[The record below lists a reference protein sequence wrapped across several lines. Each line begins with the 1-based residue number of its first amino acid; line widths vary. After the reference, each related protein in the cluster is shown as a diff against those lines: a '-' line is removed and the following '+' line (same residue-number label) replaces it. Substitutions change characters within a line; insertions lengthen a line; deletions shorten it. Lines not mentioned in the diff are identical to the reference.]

1 MSSFLKKVFGSAP
14 VPPAEP
20 EKTPDEQ
27 AREWRRQL
35 AAEMRRTDTQIRKIK
50 QEEQKVVVEMKKAA
64 KTGDQFAVKTLAK
77 HVLHARKSVKQL
89 LTAKTQMNSISMQLQ
104 HQAATMKSVGVMSK
118 STEIMMGMNELMN
131 ISDMRQV
138 MMNMSKEMMKSG
150 LIDEMVEE
158 GLEDAL
164 GDVEEEELDEEVNKV
179 IADVMTDKL
188 KGTRV
193 TGSRLPQKQKVDEEV
208 EEAAEE
214 EEENDEELMAKYNAL
229 RGKA

>member
-1 MSSFLKKVFGSAP
+1 
-14 VPPAEP
+14 
-20 EKTPDEQ
+20 
-27 AREWRRQL
+27 
-35 AAEMRRTDTQIRKIK
+35 
-50 QEEQKVVVEMKKAA
+50 MKKAA
-64 KTGDQFAVKTLAK
+64 KSGDQFAVKTLAK

-89 LTAKTQMNSISMQLQ
+89 LTGKTQMNSISMQLQ
-104 HQAATMKSVGVMSK
+104 HQAATLKAVGVMNK
-118 STEIMMGMNELMN
+118 STEIMAGMNALMN
-131 ISDMRQV
+131 IGDMREA
-138 MMNMSKEMMKSG
+138 MMNMSREMMKSG
-150 LIDEMVEE
+150 LIDEIMED

-193 TGSRLPQKQKVDEEV
+193 AGSRLPQKQKVAEQEV
-208 EEAAEE
+208 EAEE